1 MASTTIPAPAA
12 VAPTDSQVMVPTE
25 ALADYLATM
34 DIVAYGP
41 FGEGG
46 PVGLPDLD
54 RSTRGKLNRRIN
66 AVASGPTA
74 RRQRSLYTFATTP
87 VLIGYLQSLR
97 ADAIRASGEAVEPW
111 LATLPAGARV
121 LDVGCNVGYL
131 ALWYARR
138 FPHLDVTGCDFVPAS
153 IEYATGLLA
162 EAGVGN
168 ARFVVADL
176 ATGLPEG
183 PFDAITSTQSITSA
197 EGDRAAM
204 LGRVAEALRPAGL
217 FVSVDILPTH
227 VATGQ
232 FVNEAASVGLGLVGA
247 TMAHYGED
255 GGHGA
260 YPVLTFRKGADP
272 VEVDLVGMYSA
283 ALQAIHRRR
292 LQDLGWSDEEI
303 SENRAIRSAAGECAR
318 CEGCGA

>member
-1 MASTTIPAPAA
+1 MTTTTAPAPTAETPVDA
-12 VAPTDSQVMVPTE
+12 LVDATAQS
-25 ALADYLATM
+25 LADFLAAM
-34 DIVAYGP
+34 DIVPYGQY
-41 FGEGG
+41 GRGG
-46 PVGLPDLD
+46 PNLPPLD
-54 RSTRGKLNRRIN
+54 TSTTGKLNRRIR

-153 IEYATGLLA
+153 VDYATTLVA

-168 ARFVVADL
+168 ARVVLADL
-176 ATGLPEG
+176 AVGLPEG
-183 PFDAITSTQSITSA
+183 PFDAITSTQAISSA
-197 EGDRAAM
+197 EGDRVAM
-204 LGRVAEALRPAGL
+204 LGRIAGALRPGGL
-217 FVSVDILPTH
+217 LVAVEVLPMYADTMRFI
-227 VATGQ
+227 G
-232 FVNEAASVGLGLVGA
+232 EAATVGLGLAGMA
-247 TMAHYGED
+247 MAHYADD
-255 GGHGA
+255 GDHGA
-260 YPVLTFRKGADP
+260 YPVLAFRKGAAA
-272 VEVDLVGMYSA
+272 VEVDVAGLESA

-292 LQDLGWSDEEI
+292 LLDLGWSGEEI
-303 SENRAIRSAAGECAR
+303 AENRAVRAARGECDDCA
-318 CEGCGA
+318 GCGA